1 MKIYIRANGSD
12 RGRNRKRVT
21 ASSTRKFYGLPDVE
35 VLFLNTWEDP
45 RLIYNGYSYDVYDV
59 TDTMVEDYDEWC
71 DENGIDDPNR
81 NEFYDWAYD
90 NRDMIYEILGELERC
105 GAGKPYR
112 KLSDSELYNGLTEM
126 MKRR

>member
-45 RLIYNGYSYDVYDV
+45 RLIYNGYSYDEYDV

-71 DENGIDDPNR
+71 D
-81 NEFYDWAYD
+81 
-90 NRDMIYEILGELERC
+90 
-105 GAGKPYR
+105 
-112 KLSDSELYNGLTEM
+112 
-126 MKRR
+126 